1 MEDSKQKFFDE
12 RQDWLKKQEE
22 ADCGKRN
29 FKIWKSKERNTNAND
44 LSSTATWLMGILKK
58 WKKKWKKLKE
68 ILVFKIVI
76 SSRVK
81 DGSAGIRT
89 TRVFNF
95 ENFVE
100 IQGGILNWGAQY

>member
-29 FKIWKSKERNTNAND
+29 FKIWKSKERNTNAKD

-58 WKKKWKKLKE
+58 
-68 ILVFKIVI
+68 
-76 SSRVK
+76 
-81 DGSAGIRT
+81 
-89 TRVFNF
+89 
-95 ENFVE
+95 
-100 IQGGILNWGAQY
+100 